1 MFQVIFRLLWLLL
14 KLKYELKFTTISFF
28 KSFNIF
34 LKLLVIKAKNKNKV
48 LNYNKR
54 SLYEIYFST
63 KL

>member
-14 KLKYELKFTTISFF
+14 KLKYELKFTTISFL
-28 KSFNIF
+28 KALIYF
-34 LKLLVIKAKNKNKV
+34 LKLLVIEAKNKV

>member
-14 KLKYELKFTTISFF
+14 KLKYELKFTTISFL

-34 LKLLVIKAKNKNKV
+34 LKLLVIEAKNKV